1 MWQIYNLIYYLGGPL
16 WKWIPVKYRGVV
28 ESRAMLIGVVSRGIG
43 CARKDSPGVY
53 TRVREYIRWIYKY
66 VKTSGSCSK
75 SRKRRRKRK
84 RSRHRKRKRRNYN
97 ARIKNSRTD
106 DENIIRRVK
115 KHKHEW
121 ERGDL
126 ALHGISVELGV
137 RSAGV
142 YRNLRLKPYRNSI
155 YKSLYN
161 NRSDDKQDSYW
172 YENINFG

>member
-1 MWQIYNLIYYLGGPL
+1 MWQIYNLIYHLGGPL
-16 WKWIPVKYRGVV
+16 WKWMPVKHRGRV

-66 VKTSGSCSK
+66 VKKSGSCSK
-75 SRKRRRKRK
+75 SKKRRKKRE
-84 RSRHRKRKRRNYN
+84 RNWHLKRKRRNYN
-97 ARIKNSRTD
+97 GRIKSSRTD
-106 DENIIRRVK
+106 NESIIRRMK
-115 KHKHEW
+115 KYKHEW

-126 ALHGISVELGV
+126 TLHRTSVEPGV

-142 YRNLRLKPYRNSI
+142 YRNLRLKLYRNSI

-161 NRSDDKQDSYW
+161 NRSEDKEDSYW

>member
-1 MWQIYNLIYYLGGPL
+1 MWQINNLIYYLGGPL

-66 VKTSGSCSK
+66 VKISGSCSK
-75 SRKRRRKRK
+75 SRKTRRKRK
-84 RSRHRKRKRRNYN
+84 RRRHRKRKRRNYN

-126 ALHGISVELGV
+126 TLHRTSVEPGV

-142 YRNLRLKPYRNSI
+142 YRSLRLKLYRNLI
-155 YKSLYN
+155 YNSLYN
-161 NRSDDKQDSYW
+161 NMSEDKEDLYW
-172 YENINFG
+172 Y

>member
-1 MWQIYNLIYYLGGPL
+1 M
-16 WKWIPVKYRGVV
+16 PVKYRGVV

-66 VKTSGSCSK
+66 VKKSGSCSK

-84 RSRHRKRKRRNYN
+84 RRRHKKRKRRNYN
-97 ARIKNSRTD
+97 GRIKSSRTD
-106 DENIIRRVK
+106 NENIIRRMR

-126 ALHGISVELGV
+126 AVHRISVEPGV
-137 RSAGV
+137 RSAAI
-142 YRNLRLKPYRNSI
+142 YRNLRLKSYRNSI

-161 NRSDDKQDSYW
+161 NRSEDKEDSYL